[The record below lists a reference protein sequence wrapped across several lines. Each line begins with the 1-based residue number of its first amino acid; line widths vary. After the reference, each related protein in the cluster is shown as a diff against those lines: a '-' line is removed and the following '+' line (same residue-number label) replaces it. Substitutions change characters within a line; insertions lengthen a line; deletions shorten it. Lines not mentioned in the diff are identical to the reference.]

1 MKIIKEESK
10 NINNFNSRLE
20 ESAKIEYNE
29 YGWFTDEKGDTY
41 FRDINASKKFNQML
55 FDDKIDTDGNLL

>member
-29 YGWFTDEKGDTY
+29 YGWYVDGIGNMHYK
-41 FRDINASKKFNQML
+41 DINAAKTFNRML
-55 FDDKIDTDGNLL
+55 FDDKIDEDGNLL